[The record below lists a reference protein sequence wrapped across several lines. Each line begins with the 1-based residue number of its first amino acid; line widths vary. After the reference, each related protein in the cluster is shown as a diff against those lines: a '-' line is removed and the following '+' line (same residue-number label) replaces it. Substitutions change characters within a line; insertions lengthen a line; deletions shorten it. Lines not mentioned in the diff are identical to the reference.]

1 MKTVFDIKIDF
12 QKSKGSYVYDKNSNA
27 YFLDFFSMFA
37 SLPIGY
43 NHEIFDEGF
52 DEKVKHIA
60 HLKMCNNLFAS
71 DELESFRDSILSVL
85 PFNNIHF
92 CSTGALA
99 VESAIKCGYEY
110 SKNKESIV
118 VGTTNA
124 YHGINA
130 WGYITDPNISSVA
143 NRVVHYPRN
152 EWKNIDLDL
161 LPGFLSDNSKNV
173 SSCLIEPIQCTAGD
187 LYPDPSML
195 LEVQE
200 VCKINN
206 ICFIVDEVQT
216 GMGVT
221 GEYWHSTNLG
231 LDPDIIVFGKKSQI
245 SGLNVNDKYSEA
257 LKSPY
262 RKLEVT
268 FDGDLIDACRGLYI
282 LNAIKKFNLLDSV
295 KRNSILFEKELSPL
309 FLNYRSTGQL
319 IAFDFSTEENRD
331 SFVKKCYQQNILV
344 NPTSSHSVRLRPNL
358 AITEDELQDFLS
370 RIKNMEIKK

>member
-12 QKSKGSYVYDKNSNA
+12 QKSKGSYVFDKNSNS

-43 NHEIFDEGF
+43 NHDIFDEGF
-52 DEKVKHIA
+52 DEKIRHIG
-60 HLKMCNNLFAS
+60 HLKMCNNLFSS
-71 DELESFRDSILSVL
+71 DELEEFRDSILSIL

-110 SKNKESIV
+110 SKNIDSIV
-118 VGTTNA
+118 VATTNS

-130 WGYITDPNISSVA
+130 WGYATDPDIPSVS

-152 EWKNIDLDL
+152 EWKNIDLEL
-161 LPGFLSDNSKNV
+161 LPDFLNDRSGNI
-173 SSCLIEPIQCTAGD
+173 SSCIIEPIQCTAGD
-187 LYPDPSML
+187 IYPDTSML
-195 LEVQE
+195 LKVQE
-200 VCKINN
+200 VCKKNN
-206 ICFIVDEVQT
+206 ICFIVDEVQS

-257 LKSPY
+257 LISPY

-268 FDGDLIDACRGLYI
+268 FDGDLIDACRGFYI
-282 LNAIKKFNLLDSV
+282 LDAIKKFNLLESV
-295 KRNSILFEKELSPL
+295 KKNSVLFKKELSPI
-309 FLNYRSTGQL
+309 FQNYRSAGHL

-331 SFVKKCYQQNILV
+331 IFVRDCYQNNILV
-344 NPTSSHSVRLRPNL
+344 NPTSTHSVRLRPNL
-358 AITEDELQDFLS
+358 ALTQEELDDFLA
-370 RIKNMEIKK
+370 RIKKMDIRA

>member
-12 QKSKGSYVYDKNSNA
+12 QKSKGSYVYDKNSNS

-52 DEKVKHIA
+52 DEKIKHIA

-200 VCKINN
+200 VCKRNN
-206 ICFIVDEVQT
+206 VCFIVDEVQT

-268 FDGDLIDACRGLYI
+268 FDGDLIDAYRGLYI

-295 KRNSILFEKELSPL
+295 KRNSILLEKELSPL

-331 SFVKKCYQQNILV
+331 SFVKKCFQQNILV